1 MKRLPYIIVMALM
14 TLCASVHI
22 NAQDL
27 EDLPKMKEIKGKKLL
42 EEMTPLQHK
51 NGLWGY
57 ANAEK
62 KFTIRPV
69 FTSACPYEGNV
80 ARIEFEGK
88 WGTIS
93 NIGLY
98 IVTPMYESIAEY
110 SSDSLAIAGWKGKF
124 GLINAKGERIQKM
137 EYDTL
142 LYADYGYISK
152 VGEEYGTIDKQGATI
167 LAPQFHEVVMLDR
180 QRGLE
185 QIRKGRKWGILK
197 GGREIMNLKFDDKI
211 RFLQSG
217 PAGQP
222 DLYLARQNGKLGV
235 VTSYGQHVVPCVYD
249 DISLASSGEYYVT
262 TLGGKYG
269 ALSLKMAE
277 LSAPILESRPFIG
290 EDIFRVHDAGAFYA
304 VNVRGAVSFDDCADL
319 YYAFKP
325 DEYAYTTAIPEWSK
339 NTIIEENMFD
349 RQAAIDNA
357 RLVSEIMERNS
368 YDPSA
373 ARTDSSLPQGF
384 SLTIPS
390 GINEKYGI
398 CDGGSFAR
406 SSGTVTDYESGY
418 HNLHYVAKTASGTE
432 VRLVSVPSTGEY
444 LVTIEGDQF
453 PLKPALEKFNVKPF
467 GGVYPKDC
475 ALLPGDRLL
484 VRFAFIRSASEVT
497 ESLVETDPYYLP
509 VQPYPVTVHNGAPS
523 PSTETY
529 AVMMFSVDS
538 LAAISF
544 AQLPDVGEYEMS
556 VSAFGGFFLHSA
568 GSVVADDTHSLR
580 RFDRNGALDWEFK
593 PRNGEV
599 FHDIEETE
607 NYIYLCGS
615 TKNSEFSGIEVP
627 FILQLSK
634 RGIREKEVYKEYR
647 NARFTGLAC
656 QDYMIYAKASY
667 QGEKYTG
674 TDFYPHF
681 VLEDLGDNFG
691 VRHKCVWE
699 EWGDGLLGGCGLIS
713 HDGKWLNAP
722 MLHAD
727 QMCTA
732 FDWEFGGFASDH
744 LIVRHMGRYG
754 MLDRSGEMVV
764 EAKYDLLEVLENP
777 GYVKAAIDD
786 LYGVI
791 DVQGKVIV
799 PLEYD
804 YVGRMSEDIIVV
816 RKDGMYGCFDKT
828 GKQVVPMEYEEI
840 REYAGGMARIRF
852 IGKFGFIDK
861 KGEFLVAPFSDE
873 VENFKEDCCLVTI
886 KNKVGFVT
894 LQGDWIAAPMY
905 EAGGSF
911 SGGYAYLAQAGKYGF
926 IDKSGEFVIPMR
938 YSNAK
943 DFHPFYGL
951 ACVAENGSWGVID
964 VRGNYVVPAAY
975 DNVVV
980 TADGYICA
988 EKNGKFGIFSSSG
1001 RVIYPVECDR
1011 IEHDAEKDLFRFGTV
1026 NGRLSGQRIRIDKQG
1041 NAVWQYALLTD
1052 Q

>member
-1 MKRLPYIIVMALM
+1 MKILPYRLLVAFMS
-14 TLCASVHI
+14 LCVSVHMY
-22 NAQDL
+22 AQDP
-27 EDLPKMKEIKGKKLL
+27 EDMPKLKEIKGKKLL
-42 EEMTPLQHK
+42 ETVTPLQHK

-57 ANAEK
+57 ANAEG
-62 KFTIRPV
+62 KFAIKPV
-69 FTSACPYEGNV
+69 FTSVCPYEGKV
-80 ARIEFEGK
+80 ARVEFEGK
-88 WGTIS
+88 WGVIS

-98 IVTPMYESIAEY
+98 VVTPTYSRIDEF
-110 SSDSLAIAGWKGKF
+110 SSDSLAVASWQEKY
-124 GLINAKGERIQKM
+124 GLINAKGERVQKM
-137 EYDTL
+137 EYDSL

-152 VGEEYGTIDKQGATI
+152 VGDLYGTIDRQGASI
-167 LAPQFHEVVMLDR
+167 LEPQFQAVVMLDR
-180 QRGLE
+180 HRGLE
-185 QIRKGRKWGILK
+185 QICQNGKWGILK
-197 GGREIMNLKFDDKI
+197 DGREIMNLKFDDKI

-290 EDIFRVHDAGAFYA
+290 EDIFRVHDDGAFYA
-304 VNVRGAVSFDDCADL
+304 VNVRGAVSFDDCPDL

-325 DEYAYTTAIPEWSK
+325 DEYAHTTAIPDWSK
-339 NTIIEENMFD
+339 NAIIEENLLD
-349 RQAAIDNA
+349 RQTDMDNA
-357 RLVSEIMERNS
+357 RTLSEIMEHNS
-368 YDPSA
+368 YNTSSA
-373 ARTDSSLPQGF
+373 EADGSLPKGF
-384 SLTIPS
+384 SLSIPA
-390 GINEKYGI
+390 GISEKYGI
-398 CDGGSFAR
+398 CDGGVFVR

-418 HNLHYVAKTASGTE
+418 HNLLYKAKTAAGAE
-432 VRLVSVPSTGEY
+432 VRLVSAPSTGEY
-444 LVTIEGDQF
+444 LVTMEGDQF
-453 PLKPALEKFNVKPF
+453 SLKAALEKFNVKEF
-467 GGVYPKDC
+467 GGIYPKDC
-475 ALLPGDRLL
+475 AMLPDDRLL
-484 VRFAFIRSASEVT
+484 VRFAFIRSALEAN

-509 VQPYPVTVHNGAPS
+509 VQSYPITVHNGAPS
-523 PSTETY
+523 PAAETH
-529 AVMMFSVDS
+529 AVMVFSLDS

-544 AQLPDVGEYEMS
+544 AQLPDAGEYKVS
-556 VSAFGGFFLHSA
+556 ASAFGGFYLHST
-568 GSVVADDTHSLR
+568 GDVVSDDMHPIR
-580 RFDRNGALDWEFK
+580 RFDRNGVLDWEFR

-599 FHDIEETE
+599 FYDIEETE

-615 TKNSEFSGIEVP
+615 TKNSTLSGTEVP

-634 RGIREKEVYKEYR
+634 RGAREKEVYKEYR
-647 NARFTGLAC
+647 NARFTGLLC
-656 QDYMIYAKASY
+656 QDYLIYAKASF
-667 QGEKYTG
+667 QNEKYIG

-681 VLEDLGDNFG
+681 VLEDFGDNFG

-699 EWGDGLLGGCGLIS
+699 EWGSGLLGGCGLIS
-713 HDGKWLNAP
+713 HEGEWLNAP

-754 MLDRSGEMVV
+754 MLDKSGEMVV

-777 GYVKAAIDD
+777 DYVKAAIDD

-791 DVQGKVIV
+791 DVHGKVIV

-816 RKDGMYGCFDKT
+816 RKDGVYGCFDKT

-886 KNKVGFVT
+886 RDKVGFVT

-905 EAGGSF
+905 DAGGSF
-911 SGGYAYLAQAGKYGF
+911 SGGYAFLSQGGKYGF
-926 IDKSGEFVIPMR
+926 IDKKGEFVIPMK

-951 ACVAENGSWGVID
+951 ACVAENGLWGVID
-964 VRGNYVVPAAY
+964 VRNNYVVPAVY

-988 EKNGKFGIFSSSG
+988 EKDGKFGIFSSSG

-1026 NGRLSGQRIRIDKQG
+1026 NGRLNGQRIRIDKQG